1 MLESDFLDYLHSQPH
16 IQSSRTNHELV
27 RKLIEWYASRESGI
41 THSCGYTRGTGV
53 TTTLAEFA
61 RFSKSNVL
69 YVTSSALLA
78 ERIQQR
84 STSKLIVAKSWMQL
98 SPNKMPLKNW
108 DGFILID
115 HPLSVHQSR
124 SESTVAEFQMWL
136 DNIQV
141 PAFLAYG
148 V

>member
-1 MLESDFLDYLHSQPH
+1 MLESDFLNYLHSQPH
-16 IQSSRTNHELV
+16 LQSSRTNRELV
-27 RKLIEWYASRESGI
+27 RKLIEWYASQESGI
-41 THSCGYTRGTGV
+41 THVGRYDRGSGI
-53 TTTLAEFA
+53 TTTLVEFA

-69 YVTSSALLA
+69 YVTSSSMLA
-78 ERIQQR
+78 ERIQMR

-98 SPNKMPLKNW
+98 SPNKMPLRNW

-115 HPLSVHQSR
+115 DALSAHQLR
-124 SESTVAEFQMWL
+124 SYRTVAEYNMWQQ
-136 DNIQV
+136 NIQV